1 MTVDFVELSK
11 LAVSVLTGGVALT
24 LIYAGRMIWKKLDRL
39 LNQTENNHREAEYPN
54 LRDEVT
60 ASRKTIEETKKAIVE
75 ISSAVR
81 EIRED
86 NRAIR
91 REQEGSRDDLRNV
104 SARLDHHINNPCP

>member
-1 MTVDFVELSK
+1 MPDMQELSQIT
-11 LAVSVLTGGVALT
+11 VSVLTGGVALT
-24 LIYAGRMIWKKLDRL
+24 LIYAGRMIWRKLDRL
-39 LNQTENNHREAEYPN
+39 LKQTENSHQEAEYPN

-60 ASRKTIEETKKAIVE
+60 ASRRTSEETQKAIVE
-75 ISSAVR
+75 ISAAVR